1 VVGLG
6 TLINTAT
13 VLIGGMVGIAMGDRI
28 PDRVRLIVVQVIG
41 MVTIGLGLSDLLKTH
56 NMVFPLLGMVFGAVI
71 GEVLRIE
78 DRLEGI
84 GEVIRKRFAKRQDP
98 GPFISGFVTATLLF
112 CIGPLTILGAIQ
124 DASGETPQLY
134 IIKGT
139 LDGFMSVIFGAIHGV
154 GVLFSAVSVFVVQG
168 TLTLFGTQLDS
179 LLNDRMRIE
188 LFATGGLAVMAIGLN
203 SAGHQKDSFGFAASR
218 LDCDS
223 GIGSA
228 LRGQYGSAEI
238 AKHVWKVC
246 AQDRCAGNCA
256 SFFCS
261 CK

>member
-1 VVGLG
+1 
-6 TLINTAT
+6 
-13 VLIGGMVGIAMGDRI
+13 MGDKI

-71 GEVLRIE
+71 GELFRIE

-203 SAGHQKDSFGFAASR
+203 LLDIKKIRLGSLLPGLIVTPVLVQLFADNTG
-218 LDCDS
+218 L
-223 GIGSA
+223 
-228 LRGQYGSAEI
+228 LR
-238 AKHVWKVC
+238 
-246 AQDRCAGNCA
+246 
-256 SFFCS
+256 
-261 CK
+261 

>member
-1 VVGLG
+1 
-6 TLINTAT
+6 
-13 VLIGGMVGIAMGDRI
+13 MVGIAMGDKI
-28 PDRVRLIVVQVIG
+28 PDRVRVIVVQVIG

-56 NMVFPLLGMVFGAVI
+56 NMVFPLLGMVFGAII

-78 DRLEGI
+78 DRLAGI

-98 GPFISGFVTATLLF
+98 GPFISGFVTATLLY

-203 SAGHQKDSFGFAASR
+203 LLDIKKIRLGSLLPGLIVTPVLVQLFADNTG
-218 LDCDS
+218 L
-223 GIGSA
+223 
-228 LRGQYGSAEI
+228 LR
-238 AKHVWKVC
+238 
-246 AQDRCAGNCA
+246 
-256 SFFCS
+256 
-261 CK
+261 

>member
-1 VVGLG
+1 
-6 TLINTAT
+6 
-13 VLIGGMVGIAMGDRI
+13 MGDKI
-28 PDRVRLIVVQVIG
+28 PDRIRIIVVQVIG
-41 MVTIGLGLSDLLKTH
+41 MVTIGLGLNDLLKTH

-71 GEVLRIE
+71 GELLRIE

-112 CIGPLTILGAIQ
+112 CVGPLTILGAIQ
-124 DASGETPQLY
+124 DASGATPQLY

-188 LFATGGLAVMAIGLN
+188 LFATGGIAVMAIGLN
-203 SAGHQKDSFGFAASR
+203 LLDFKKIRLGSLLPGLIVTPILVQLFADNTG
-218 LDCDS
+218 L
-223 GIGSA
+223 
-228 LRGQYGSAEI
+228 LR
-238 AKHVWKVC
+238 
-246 AQDRCAGNCA
+246 
-256 SFFCS
+256 
-261 CK
+261 

>member
-1 VVGLG
+1 
-6 TLINTAT
+6 
-13 VLIGGMVGIAMGDRI
+13 MVGIAMGDKI

-56 NMVFPLLGMVFGAVI
+56 NMVFPLLGMVFGALI

-98 GPFISGFVTATLLF
+98 GRFISGFVTATLLF

-203 SAGHQKDSFGFAASR
+203 LLDIKKIRLGSLLPGLIVTPVLVQLFADNTG
-218 LDCDS
+218 L
-223 GIGSA
+223 
-228 LRGQYGSAEI
+228 LR
-238 AKHVWKVC
+238 
-246 AQDRCAGNCA
+246 
-256 SFFCS
+256 
-261 CK
+261 

>member
-1 VVGLG
+1 
-6 TLINTAT
+6 
-13 VLIGGMVGIAMGDRI
+13 MGDRI

-41 MVTIGLGLSDLLKTH
+41 MVTIGLGLNDLLKTH
-56 NMVFPLLGMVFGAVI
+56 NMVFPLLGMVFGAVL

-154 GVLFSAVSVFVVQG
+154 GVLFSAVSVVVVQG

-188 LFATGGLAVMAIGLN
+188 LFATGGLAVLAIGLN
-203 SAGHQKDSFGFAASR
+203 LLDIKKIRLGSLLPGLIVTPVLVQLFADNTG
-218 LDCDS
+218 L
-223 GIGSA
+223 
-228 LRGQYGSAEI
+228 LR
-238 AKHVWKVC
+238 
-246 AQDRCAGNCA
+246 
-256 SFFCS
+256 
-261 CK
+261 

>member
-13 VLIGGMVGIAMGDRI
+13 VLIGGMVGIAMGDKI
-28 PDRVRLIVVQVIG
+28 PDRVRVIVVQVIG

-71 GEVLRIE
+71 GELLRIE

-98 GPFISGFVTATLLF
+98 GRFISGFVTATLLF

-203 SAGHQKDSFGFAASR
+203 LLDIKKIRLGSLLPGLILTPVLVQLFADNTG
-218 LDCDS
+218 L
-223 GIGSA
+223 
-228 LRGQYGSAEI
+228 LR
-238 AKHVWKVC
+238 
-246 AQDRCAGNCA
+246 
-256 SFFCS
+256 
-261 CK
+261 

>member
-13 VLIGGMVGIAMGDRI
+13 VLIGGTVGIAMGDKI
-28 PDRVRLIVVQVIG
+28 PERVRIIVVQVIG
-41 MVTIGLGLSDLLKTH
+41 MITLGLGLSDLLKTH

-124 DASGETPQLY
+124 DASGATPQLY

-139 LDGFMSVIFGAIHGV
+139 LDGFMSVVFGAIHGV

-188 LFATGGLAVMAIGLN
+188 LFATGGIAVMAIGLN
-203 SAGHQKDSFGFAASR
+203 LLDIKKIRLGSLLPGLIVTPLLVQLFADNTG
-218 LDCDS
+218 L
-223 GIGSA
+223 
-228 LRGQYGSAEI
+228 LR
-238 AKHVWKVC
+238 
-246 AQDRCAGNCA
+246 
-256 SFFCS
+256 
-261 CK
+261 

>member
-1 VVGLG
+1 MVGLG

-13 VLIGGMVGIAMGDRI
+13 VLIGGMVGIAMGDKI
-28 PDRVRLIVVQVIG
+28 PDRVRVIVVQVIG

-56 NMVFPLLGMVFGAVI
+56 NMVFPLLGMVSGAVI
-71 GEVLRIE
+71 GELLRIE

-98 GPFISGFVTATLLF
+98 GRFISGFVTATLLF

-203 SAGHQKDSFGFAASR
+203 LLDIKKIRLGSLLPGLIVTPVLVQFFADNTG
-218 LDCDS
+218 L
-223 GIGSA
+223 
-228 LRGQYGSAEI
+228 LR
-238 AKHVWKVC
+238 
-246 AQDRCAGNCA
+246 
-256 SFFCS
+256 
-261 CK
+261 

>member
-1 VVGLG
+1 
-6 TLINTAT
+6 
-13 VLIGGMVGIAMGDRI
+13 MGDKI
-28 PDRVRLIVVQVIG
+28 PERVRIIVVQVIG
-41 MVTIGLGLSDLLKTH
+41 MLTLGLGLSDLLKTH
-56 NMVFPLLGMVFGAVI
+56 NMVFPLLGMVIGAVI

-78 DRLEGI
+78 DRLEDI
-84 GEVIRKRFAKRQDP
+84 GEVIRKRFAKRQEP

-124 DASGETPQLY
+124 DASGATPQLY

-188 LFATGGLAVMAIGLN
+188 LFATGGIAVMAIGLN
-203 SAGHQKDSFGFAASR
+203 LLDIKKIRLGSLLPGLIVTPLLVQLFADNTG
-218 LDCDS
+218 L
-223 GIGSA
+223 
-228 LRGQYGSAEI
+228 LR
-238 AKHVWKVC
+238 
-246 AQDRCAGNCA
+246 
-256 SFFCS
+256 
-261 CK
+261 